1 MILKVTLKKVK
12 TLETEKFK
20 LSDILYGFIIPLLL
34 VLIIFVLAVYVNPNG
49 THSIL
54 GAEGSLGETIGII
67 LTQGFTQMIILGVP
81 LILGLAWNKWAGGA
95 AGFIM
100 GGMYYVASAA
110 HNNAVM
116 YTWEIFD
123 MNMFGSINVLFYLVN
138 AIIIGYMAG
147 ALNNGSSNIFRMI
160 GASLT
165 ASLTV
170 AVIQEYLNYNH
181 SLAAWMTQDGWSKA
195 PLNAFVQAF
204 LPAILLGI
212 IIPIIAKV
220 MSWYGITAK
229 KQY

>member
-1 MILKVTLKKVK
+1 MR
-12 TLETEKFK
+12 TLETERFK
-20 LSDILYGFIIPLLL
+20 LSNILYGFIIPLVL

-49 THSIL
+49 EYAVL
-54 GAEGSLGETIGII
+54 GGGIGETIGIV
-67 LTQGFTQMIILGVP
+67 LTQGFTQMIVLGIP
-81 LILGLAWNKWAGGA
+81 LVLGLTWNKWAGGA

-100 GGMYYVASAA
+100 GGTYYIASAA
-110 HNNAVM
+110 YNNAAM
-116 YTWEIFD
+116 YSENFFAY
-123 MNMFGSINVLFYLVN
+123 NMFGSINMLFYLVN

-147 ALNNGSSNIFRMI
+147 ALNNGSSNFFRMI
-160 GASLT
+160 GSGLT

-181 SLAAWMTQDGWSKA
+181 SLAKWMTQMGWSDN
-195 PLNAFVQAF
+195 PLDAFVKAF
-204 LPAILLGI
+204 VPAILLGI